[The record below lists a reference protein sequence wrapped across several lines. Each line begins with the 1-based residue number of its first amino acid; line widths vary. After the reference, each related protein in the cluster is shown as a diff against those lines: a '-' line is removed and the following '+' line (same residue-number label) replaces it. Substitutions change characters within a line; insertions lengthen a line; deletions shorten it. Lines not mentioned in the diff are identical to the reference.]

1 MPRSAG
7 YGDHLATACFDSGNW
22 DTSAIA
28 RAPRIPR
35 VATNHGGPIV
45 GIDVE
50 TACPDHGAVCA
61 IGVSVI
67 AAGSVVRE
75 RQWYLDPGTRF
86 DPRFIAIH
94 SITPSMVA
102 GCPRL
107 SDAWDE
113 VLRFLEEGV
122 DAARPPALLDRSA
135 VPDPL
140 PLHVAHNAQFDRLQI
155 ERALGRPLPFRLACT
170 VSMSR
175 RAFPQLER
183 HNLKTVTT
191 HLRIPLKHHDALSD
205 ARASALIAHRC
216 IASGA
221 AS

>member
-1 MPRSAG
+1 VASRAHRDNPR
-7 YGDHLATACFDSGNW
+7 
-22 DTSAIA
+22 IA

-35 VATNHGGPIV
+35 IAVHHGGPIV

-50 TACPDHGAVCA
+50 TACPEHGAVCS
-61 IGVSVI
+61 IGVSVV

-75 RQWYLDPGTRF
+75 KHWYLDPGTRF

-94 SITPSMVA
+94 GITPAMVS
-102 GCPRL
+102 GSPRL
-107 SDAWDE
+107 SEAWPE
-113 VLRFLEEGV
+113 LLRFVEDGV
-122 DAARPPALLDRSA
+122 DAARPPRLLERSV
-135 VPDPL
+135 VPDPD

-155 ERALGRPLPFRLACT
+155 ERALRSPLPFRLACT

-183 HNLKTVTT
+183 HNLKTVSS

-205 ARASALIAHRC
+205 ARACALIAHRC
-216 IASGA
+216 IAAGA
-221 AS
+221 GS